1 MNAKELRGQGDELF
15 TKRSTLM
22 LLEQEIAEHFYPERA
37 DFTYQRTLGV
47 DFAGDMM
54 SSYPMMC
61 RRELGDQIGQML
73 RPADKEYAHIVP
85 IDKRRQDNESQRW
98 IEWAIG
104 TQRRAMY
111 DRKSQFIDCEKLG
124 DHDFASFGMNV
135 TQVRLSRGLDRL
147 LYLNWHLRD
156 MAWLQNADREIVGHW
171 RKAKVQA
178 RDLVNTFGKDKV
190 HRDVAKCMDGTNPQP
205 FKEFECY
212 HMEVMID
219 LCDVKTNREDLK
231 WCSVWY
237 DCEHDHIL
245 EELAI
250 HESTY
255 CVARWL
261 KPGTSQYAF
270 SPAVTCALPEARLLQ
285 AITFT
290 LLEAGEKVVNP
301 PLVAIDQA
309 VRSDVNMFAG
319 GITWADRDYD
329 ERLGEV
335 LRPMNIDAKGM
346 SFGMEMTRDS
356 RAMIMQALFLN
367 KLNLPQRAPEM
378 TAYETGQ
385 RVAEYIRGALPI
397 FEPMEHERNGQ
408 IWEKTFNLLLRNR
421 AFGSPLDMPKNI
433 RELASLGTDG
443 IGMHWQF
450 ESPLHDAI
458 DQVKGQKF
466 IEAGQYVAAAV
477 QLDPKAAALIDVVES
492 LRDVLQGVKVPAKWV
507 RNEITVR
514 QINDQAEQAAAA
526 QQQLELM
533 QQGSEVVGN
542 LASAGKDTAMSA
554 MPA

>member
-1 MNAKELRGQGDELF
+1 MSPKELRGQGDELF
-15 TKRSTLM
+15 GKRSTLM

-54 SSYPMMC
+54 TSYPMMC

-73 RPADKEYAHIVP
+73 RPTDKEYAHIVP

-98 IEWAIG
+98 IEWSLG

-111 DRKSQFIDCEKLG
+111 DRKSQFVDSEKLG
-124 DHDFASFGMNV
+124 DHDFASFGMCV
-135 TQVRLSRGLDRL
+135 TQVRLSKGLDRL

-156 MAWLQNADREIVGHW
+156 MAWLQNADREIVGYW
-171 RKAKVQA
+171 RKAKCQA

-190 HRDVAKCMDGTNPQP
+190 HRDVAKCLDGTSPQP
-205 FKEFECY
+205 FKEFECF

-219 LCDVKTNREDLK
+219 LCDVKTNRQDLK
-231 WCSVWY
+231 WCSIWY

-245 EELAI
+245 EELPIA
-250 HESTY
+250 ENTY

-270 SPAVTCALPEARLLQ
+270 SPAVTCALPEARMLQ
-285 AITFT
+285 AMTFT
-290 LLEAGEKVVNP
+290 LMEAGEKVVNP
-301 PLVAIDQA
+301 PLIAVDQA
-309 VRSDVNMFAG
+309 IRSDINVFPG
-319 GITWADRDYD
+319 GITWSDRDYD
-329 ERLGEV
+329 ERFGDV
-335 LRPMNIDAKGM
+335 LRPMNIESKGM
-346 SFGMEMTRDS
+346 GFGMEMTRDS

-367 KLNLPQRAPEM
+367 KLNLPQRAAEM

-385 RVAEYIRGALPI
+385 RVQEYIRGALPI
-397 FEPMEHERNGQ
+397 FEPMEQERNGQ
-408 IWEKTFNLLLRNR
+408 IWEKTFNLMLRHR
-421 AFGSPLDMPKNI
+421 GFGSPLDMPKSL
-433 RELASLGTDG
+433 REISVLGTDG
-443 IGMHWQF
+443 IGLQWQF

-458 DQVKGQKF
+458 DQVKGAKF
-466 IEAGQYVAAAV
+466 LEAGQYVAAAV

-507 RNEITVR
+507 RNEITVQ

-526 QQQLELM
+526 QQQLALM